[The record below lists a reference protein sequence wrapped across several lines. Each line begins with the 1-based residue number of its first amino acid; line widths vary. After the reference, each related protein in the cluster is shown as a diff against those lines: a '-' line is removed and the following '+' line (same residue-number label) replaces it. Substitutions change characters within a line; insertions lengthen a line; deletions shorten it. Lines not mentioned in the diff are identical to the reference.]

1 MQPALSGYGA
11 FGMEVHSDP
20 EKLGLSPAR
29 LARIKTWVQTYIDD
43 GKLPGATTLVAKH
56 GQVVFCETLGYGNL
70 EGKKRLVRD
79 SILRVYS
86 MSKPITAVA
95 VMMLYEKG
103 LFQLDD
109 PLEAFIPAFKHMD
122 VYQSGSGDSIKTKP
136 ATTPITIHHLLTH
149 TSGLTYGV
157 ENQGGVPGLYA
168 EKRTDFYPD
177 DGPLESVVDRLAN
190 IPLVFE
196 PGSRWEYSV
205 AFDVLGRFVEVVSGQ
220 PLDMFLKEHIFAP
233 LGMKDTGFYVPE
245 TKHDR
250 FVSLYQCTPE
260 APLALMESA
269 VDSPLTGPVETLSGG
284 GGLVS
289 TLEDYFFFTEML
301 RRNGEFNGQRLLGR
315 KSVELMTSNHLPG
328 DLADMGQPT
337 FCETSYDG
345 IGFGL
350 GMSVVIDPA
359 KSKILGTP
367 GEYAWGGY
375 ASTAFFVDP
384 KEDVTVI
391 FLTQLIPSS
400 AYPIR
405 RELRVLT
412 YQALIDRG

>member
-1 MQPALSGYGA
+1 
-11 FGMEVHSDP
+11 ME
-20 EKLGLSPAR
+20 
-29 LARIKTWVQTYIDD
+29 
-43 GKLPGATTLVAKH
+43 
-56 GQVVFCETLGYGNL
+56 
-70 EGKKRLVRD
+70 
-79 SILRVYS
+79 
-86 MSKPITAVA
+86 
-95 VMMLYEKG
+95 
-103 LFQLDD
+103 
-109 PLEAFIPAFKHMD
+109 
-122 VYQSGSGDSIKTKP
+122 
-136 ATTPITIHHLLTH
+136 
-149 TSGLTYGV
+149 
-157 ENQGGVPGLYA
+157 
-168 EKRTDFYPD
+168 
-177 DGPLESVVDRLAN
+177 
-190 IPLVFE
+190 
-196 PGSRWEYSV
+196 
-205 AFDVLGRFVEVVSGQ
+205 
-220 PLDMFLKEHIFAP
+220 
-233 LGMKDTGFYVPE
+233 DTGFFVPE
-245 TKHDR
+245 SKHDR

-260 APLALMESA
+260 APLVLMESA
-269 VDSPLTGPVETLSGG
+269 VGSPLTGPVETLSGG

-301 RRNGEFNGQRLLGR
+301 RNNGEFNGQRLLGR
-315 KSVELMTSNHLPG
+315 KSVELMTCNHLPG

-337 FCETSYDG
+337 FCETTYEG

-412 YQALIDRG
+412 YQALIDRGLMK

>member
-1 MQPALSGYGA
+1 M
-11 FGMEVHSDP
+11 
-20 EKLGLSPAR
+20 
-29 LARIKTWVQTYIDD
+29 QTYVDD
-43 GKLPGATTLVAKH
+43 GKLPGATTLVARH
-56 GQVVFCETLGYGNL
+56 GQAAFCETIGYGDVENSTL
-70 EGKKRLVRD
+70 LARD
-79 SILRVYS
+79 SILRFYS

-95 VMMLYEKG
+95 VMMLYEQG

-109 PLEAFIPAFKHMD
+109 PLYEYIPAFRNMQ
-122 VYQSGSGDSIKTKP
+122 VYRSGSGDNMTTEP

-157 ENQGGVPGLYA
+157 ENEGGVPGLYA

-177 DGPLESVVDRLAN
+177 DGPLEYVVDRLAT
-190 IPLVFE
+190 IPLEFD
-196 PGSRWEYSV
+196 PGTRWEYSV
-205 AFDVLGRFVEVVSGQ
+205 SFDVLGRFVEVVSGM
-220 PLDMFLKEHIFAP
+220 PLDAYLKDNIFEP
-233 LGMKDTGFYVPE
+233 LGMIDTGFFVPE
-245 TKHDR
+245 QKHDR
-250 FVSLYQCTPE
+250 FVSLYQCTPQ
-260 APLALMESA
+260 ARLMLMESA
-269 VDSPLTGPVETLSGG
+269 ADSPLKQPVETLSGG

-289 TLEDYFFFTEML
+289 TLEDYFRFTEML
-301 RRNGEFNGQRLLGR
+301 RNKGVLEDNRLLGR
-315 KSVELMTSNHLPG
+315 KSIELMTMNHLPG

-337 FCETSYDG
+337 FCETTYEG

-350 GMSVVIDPA
+350 GMSMVIDPA

-375 ASTAFFVDP
+375 ASTAFFIDP
-384 KEDVTVI
+384 VEDVTVI

-412 YQALIDRG
+412 YQALVD

>member
-1 MQPALSGYGA
+1 
-11 FGMEVHSDP
+11 MEVHPDP

-29 LARIKTWVQTYIDD
+29 LARIKTWMQKYIEG
-43 GKLPGATTLVAKH
+43 GKLPGATTLVARH
-56 GQVVFCETLGYGNL
+56 GQIAFCETMGYGDL
-70 EGKKRLVRD
+70 EEKKTLARD
-79 SILRVYS
+79 SILRFYS

-103 LFQLDD
+103 LFQLDA
-109 PLEAFIPAFKHMD
+109 PLSDFIPAYKHMQ
-122 VYQSGSGDSIKTKP
+122 VYRSGSGDNMITTP

-157 ENQGGVPGLYA
+157 ENEGGVPGLYA
-168 EKRTDFYPD
+168 EKRTEFYPD
-177 DGPLESVVDRLAN
+177 EGPLESVVDRLAT
-190 IPLVFE
+190 IPLEFE

-205 AFDVLGRFVEVVSGQ
+205 AFDVLGRFVEVVSGK
-220 PLDMFLKEHIFAP
+220 PLDLFLKENIFDP
-233 LGMKDTGFYVPE
+233 LGMEDTGFFVPE
-245 TKHDR
+245 SKHDR

-260 APLALMESA
+260 APLVLMESA

-289 TLEDYFFFTEML
+289 TLEDYFSFTEML
-301 RRNGEFNGQRLLGR
+301 RSKGEFNGQRLLGR
-315 KSVELMTSNHLPG
+315 KSVELMTCNHLPG

-337 FCETSYDG
+337 FCETTYEG

-350 GMSVVIDPA
+350 GMSVVIDPT

-412 YQALIDRG
+412 YQALID